1 MKRLATPWLLVT
13 AASCGAVVMALEL
26 LGARLLSVAY
36 GGSLDVWAA
45 MIAVTLLSLAVGYFV
60 GGWLSDRRPR
70 PALLYGVL
78 IVAGALV
85 VLCPYTQPILKT
97 CAGAL
102 GMRGGALASSAII
115 FSLPLA
121 LLGMTSPFIIRLLCH
136 EAKGVGIRAG
146 GVYALSTLGSV
157 AGTLL
162 TGLWLIP
169 EFGTSA
175 GFRLVALLVAA
186 TGAIGLTFALGWK
199 GSVALAVPV
208 ALAFVPCPGS
218 GVGRTY
224 TAPDGESVKVVAV
237 RDSAH
242 GRIVVLDKG
251 DYRLLVVNG
260 IVQTGIPH
268 DLARLSKGECLRI
281 GYYQELL
288 PYTVAD
294 PRGRKALLVGLAGGM
309 TAAMLRLHDLEVD
322 CVDIDPEII
331 AVARKHFGFKGD
343 AVATDGRWFL
353 ETCPGRYDF
362 CVLDTYSG
370 DAFPFHLAT
379 RQGFEAAKRALKPD
393 GMLAINYIGA
403 PGGRPFACI
412 VATLKAVFP
421 HVLALRKDEGDDVQT
436 ITVFASAREIRF
448 NKGWLDSLGGFGGP
462 DPIGQAIQRLAVVPT
477 RADAFVLT
485 DDYCPMDFLR
495 ADEALRWRALAARTI
510 GEQGIF

>member
-1 MKRLATPWLLVT
+1 MRRLAAAWLLVT
-13 AASCGAVVMALEL
+13 AVSCGAVVMALEL

-45 MIAVTLLSLAVGYFV
+45 MIAVTLLSLAIGYFV

-78 IVAGALV
+78 VVAGALV
-85 VLCPYTQPILKT
+85 MVCPYTKPILKG

-121 LLGMTSPFIIRLLCH
+121 LLGMVSPFIIRLLCH

-162 TGLWLIP
+162 TGLWVIP

-175 GFRLVALLVAA
+175 GFRLVAIVTAA
-186 TGAIGLTFALGWK
+186 TGAIGLAVALGWK
-199 GSVALAVPV
+199 GAIAAAVPV
-208 ALAFVPCPGS
+208 LIAFLPCREN

-224 TAPDGESVKVVAV
+224 TAPDGERVEVMAV

-260 IVQTGIPH
+260 IQQTGIPRNN
-268 DLARLSKGECLRI
+268 AWRSKGYCLAI

-288 PYTVAD
+288 PYTVPD

-309 TAAMLRLHDLEVD
+309 TAAMLKLHDIEVD
-322 CVDIDPEII
+322 SVDIDSEII
-331 AVARKHFGFKGD
+331 EVARDCFKFTGSAVA
-343 AVATDGRWFL
+343 ADGRLFL
-353 ETCPGRYDF
+353 ESCPTRYDF
-362 CVLDTYSG
+362 CILDTYSG
-370 DAFPFHLAT
+370 DSFPFHLAT
-379 RQGFEAAKRALKPD
+379 RQGFEAAKGALKPD
-393 GMLAINYIGA
+393 GVLALNYIGA
-403 PGGRPFACI
+403 PSGRAFACV

-421 HVLALRKDEGDDVQT
+421 NVLALRKDEGDDVQT

-448 NKGWLDSLGGFGGP
+448 NKGWLDDLGASDGLRVSQ
-462 DPIGQAIQRLAVVPT
+462 DIQRLAIAPS
-477 RADAFVLT
+477 RPDAFVLT

-495 ADEALRWRALAARTI
+495 ADEALRWRELAARTI
-510 GEQGIF
+510 GRNGIF